1 MLGVVVLTKGVV
13 GTRAVD
19 RGWTALHEERDA
31 DGLGRFLLGSARA
44 GCTPGVGSNAAIAL
58 GLDGQRQGD
67 EFLHLRTER
76 TFGHSAG
83 VQFLETGVDI
93 RDRLAQV
100 AGEGSEGLLD
110 SFSVLVLSML

>member
-1 MLGVVVLTKGVV
+1 
-13 GTRAVD
+13 
-19 RGWTALHEERDA
+19 
-31 DGLGRFLLGSARA
+31 
-44 GCTPGVGSNAAIAL
+44 
-58 GLDGQRQGD
+58 
-67 EFLHLRTER
+67 
-76 TFGHSAG
+76 